1 MKLTLGAALA
11 FAVLSTACAATP
23 FAAFAADGYPNKPVT
38 MVVPFAAGGATD
50 VIARI
55 IGEKM
60 GDRLGQRI
68 VIENVGGAGG
78 TIGSRRVRDAAPDGY
93 TILTGHMGT
102 HASSYSLYKKPPYD
116 PRTDFEPIGLAASA
130 PIVVFVGAKYPSS
143 TLAEFRKAAGTA
155 GAKLTLAHSG
165 VGSNAHLTCAL
176 FNSLIGANPTD
187 VPYRG
192 NGPLMTDLVGGQVD
206 YSCDQIITIASH
218 VKGGTAKALGITG
231 AARSKLLPDVP
242 TFAEAGLPAYDPDAW
257 TAFFA
262 PKGTPEGILARLNQ
276 AYSESLDDPSV
287 RDRLE
292 GLGAVVPAK
301 GQRTRAHLSAL
312 VKSDIDRWAKVIK
325 AANIPQQ
332 E

>member
-1 MKLTLGAALA
+1 MKSNLQAALA
-11 FAVLSTACAATP
+11 SLAVTVLASILPVSSAV
-23 FAAFAADGYPNKPVT
+23 ADSYPNKPIT

-55 IGEKM
+55 VGEKM

-116 PRTDFEPIGLAASA
+116 PRTEFEAVGLAASA
-130 PIVVFVGAKYPSS
+130 PIVVFVGAKYPAS
-143 TLAEFRKAAGTA
+143 TLAEFKKTAASA

-176 FNSLIGANPTD
+176 FNSLIGADPTD

-206 YSCDQIITIASH
+206 YSCDQIITVASH
-218 VKGGTAKALGITG
+218 VKAGTVKALGITG
-231 AARSKLLPDVP
+231 ASRSKLLPDVP
-242 TFAEAGLPAYDPDAW
+242 TFGEGGLPAYDPDAW
-257 TAFFA
+257 TALFA
-262 PKGTPEGILARLNQ
+262 PKGTPDSILNRLNQ
-276 AYSESLDDPSV
+276 AYSESLDDAGV

-292 GLGAVVPAK
+292 SLGAVVPSK
-301 GQRTRAHLSAL
+301 EQRTRAYLANL
-312 VKSDIDRWAKVIK
+312 VKADIDRWAKVIK